1 MPRFI
6 SCSEGLEPLSHVRE
20 RLLAQVRA
28 GGRGEGAVALEP
40 FFNVALVQLPPLPQ
54 PSPACER
61 GSHTLRHF
69 AIAVILALLLL
80 LTFPAHAGAQAEE
93 KLSASVQTA
102 LASAIADRSAPKLI
116 GDPREMQP
124 WLAEMSTR
132 LAKRMPD
139 PEQRTEF
146 LITVQY
152 EASRAGLDPQL
163 MLALINHESAFR
175 KYAIS
180 SASARGYTQVMPF
193 WVKLIGTPDHNLF
206 HLRTNLRYGCVILR
220 HYLDIEKGNVV
231 RALARYNGSLG
242 RFEYPNTVLGLL
254 ETRWKWTPVKLP

>member
-1 MPRFI
+1 MRRNSQFVT
-6 SCSEGLEPLSHVRE
+6 EV
-20 RLLAQVRA
+20 
-28 GGRGEGAVALEP
+28 GRGMRTHRLPIYLSLASSVRWLCAGYAARTLWT
-40 FFNVALVQLPPLPQ
+40 QL
-54 PSPACER
+54 
-61 GSHTLRHF
+61 
-69 AIAVILALLLL
+69 AIALLGCLVLA
-80 LTFPAHAGAQAEE
+80 PAAHAGAQAEE

-132 LAKRMPD
+132 LARRIPD

-146 LITVQY
+146 LVTVQY

-163 MLALINHESAFR
+163 LLALINHESAFR

-193 WVKLIGTPDHNLF
+193 WVKLIGTPQHNLF

-220 HYLDIEKGNVV
+220 HYLDIEKGDVV

-242 RFEYPNTVLGLL
+242 KFEYPNTVLGLQ
-254 ETRWKWTPVKLP
+254 ESRWKWTPVKLP

>member
-1 MPRFI
+1 MRHEI
-6 SCSEGLEPLSHVRE
+6 DCEARSPLP
-20 RLLAQVRA
+20 
-28 GGRGEGAVALEP
+28 RGEELGVTVGALCP
-40 FFNVALVQLPPLPQ
+40 NLDRVQPPSPQ
-54 PSPACER
+54 PSPRGR
-61 GSHTLRHF
+61 GSQALRHH
-69 AIAVILALLLL
+69 AIVLILAFLSLLSS
-80 LTFPAHAGAQAEE
+80 PAQAGAQAEE

-132 LAKRMPD
+132 LAKRKPD

-163 MLALINHESAFR
+163 VLAVINHESAFR

-180 SASARGYTQVMPF
+180 SASARGYMQVMPF
-193 WVKLIGTPDHNLF
+193 WVKLIGSKEHNLF
-206 HLRTNLRYGCVILR
+206 HLRTNIRYGCVILR
-220 HYLDIEKGNVV
+220 HYLDIEKGDVV

-242 RFEYPNTVLGLL
+242 KFEYPNTVLGLQ
-254 ETRWKWTPVKLP
+254 ESRWKWTPVKVQQ

>member
-1 MPRFI
+1 MRTKRLPTRLRVILVVRRFNAW
-6 SCSEGLEPLSHVRE
+6 CAKRT
-20 RLLAQVRA
+20 LLTQGV
-28 GGRGEGAVALEP
+28 VAL
-40 FFNVALVQLPPLPQ
+40 LGCLL
-54 PSPACER
+54 
-61 GSHTLRHF
+61 HTT
-69 AIAVILALLLL
+69 A
-80 LTFPAHAGAQAEE
+80 AHAGAQAEE

-124 WLAEMSTR
+124 WLAEMSSR

-163 MLALINHESAFR
+163 VLAVINHESAFR

-180 SASARGYTQVMPF
+180 SASAHGYTQVMPF
-193 WVKLIGTPDHNLF
+193 WVKLIGSKEHNLF
-206 HLRTNLRYGCVILR
+206 HLRTNIRYGCVILR

-242 RFEYPNTVLGLL
+242 KFEYPNTVLGLQ
-254 ETRWKWTPVKLP
+254 ESRWKWTPVKLPQ

>member
-1 MPRFI
+1 MQHVI
-6 SCSEGLEPLSHVRE
+6 SWGYGLESLSRRRE
-20 RLLAQVRA
+20 R
-28 GGRGEGAVALEP
+28 GRGEGGLTIA
-40 FFNVALVQLPPLPQ
+40 PPLTFTLTRRPPSPQ
-54 PSPACER
+54 PSPACGR
-61 GSHTLRHF
+61 GNQNVRRY
-69 AIAVILALLLL
+69 AIVVILVWFSLLNSL
-80 LTFPAHAGAQAEE
+80 ANAGAQAEE
-93 KLSASVQTA
+93 KLTASVQTA

-163 MLALINHESAFR
+163 LLALINHESAFR
-175 KYAIS
+175 KYAVS

-193 WVKLIGTPDHNLF
+193 WVKLIGTRDHNLF

-220 HYLDIEKGNVV
+220 HYLDIEKGDVV

-242 RFEYPNTVLGLL
+242 KFEYPNTVLGLQ
-254 ETRWKWTPVKLP
+254 ESRWKWTPFKLP

>member
-1 MPRFI
+1 MQRDI
-6 SCSEGLEPLSHVRE
+6 VYGSCSPLPRREGLGVRVGE
-20 RLLAQVRA
+20 FSPNLDQVRA
-28 GGRGEGAVALEP
+28 P
-40 FFNVALVQLPPLPQ
+40 SPQ
-54 PSPACER
+54 PSPPGGGSRTIR
-61 GSHTLRHF
+61 GRL
-69 AIAVILALLLL
+69 IALLFVLFSL
-80 LTFPAHAGAQAEE
+80 FTSPAHAGAQAEE

-139 PEQRTEF
+139 PEQRSEF

-163 MLALINHESAFR
+163 LLALINHESAFR

-193 WVKLIGTPDHNLF
+193 WVKLIGTREHNLF
-206 HLRTNLRYGCVILR
+206 HLRTNIRYGCVILR
-220 HYLDIEKGNVV
+220 HYLDIEKGDVV

-242 RFEYPNTVLGLL
+242 KFEYPNTVLGLQ
-254 ETRWKWTPVKLP
+254 ESRWKWAPAKHP

>member
-1 MPRFI
+1 MRRDVGRRLSP
-6 SCSEGLEPLSHVRE
+6 PLP
-20 RLLAQVRA
+20 
-28 GGRGEGAVALEP
+28 RGEGLGVRVRVA
-40 FFNVALVQLPPLPQ
+40 ALRLSLVRAQSPSPQ
-54 PSPACER
+54 PSPPGR
-61 GSHTLRHF
+61 GSRTVWRCS
-69 AIAVILALLLL
+69 IAVILALLSVIGL
-80 LTFPAHAGAQAEE
+80 PAHAGAQAEE

-116 GDPREMQP
+116 GDPKEVQP
-124 WLAEMSTR
+124 WLAEMSSR

-139 PEQRTEF
+139 AEQRTEF

-193 WVKLIGTPDHNLF
+193 WVKLIGTTEHNLF

-220 HYLDIEKGNVV
+220 HYLDIEKGDVV

-242 RFEYPNTVLGLL
+242 KFEYPNTVLGLQ
-254 ETRWKWTPVKLP
+254 ENRWKWTPVKPTP

>member
-1 MPRFI
+1 MR
-6 SCSEGLEPLSHVRE
+6 SDMAYALRSPLP
-20 RLLAQVRA
+20 
-28 GGRGEGAVALEP
+28 RGEGLGVRASELSPNLDQVPAP
-40 FFNVALVQLPPLPQ
+40 SPQ
-54 PSPACER
+54 PSPPER
-61 GSHTLRHF
+61 GSGTIRRYT
-69 AIAVILALLLL
+69 IALFLVSLSLLAS
-80 LTFPAHAGAQAEE
+80 PAQAGAQAEE

-124 WLAEMSTR
+124 WLAEMSAR
-132 LAKRMPD
+132 LAKRIPD
-139 PEQRTEF
+139 SEQRTEF

-163 MLALINHESAFR
+163 LLAVINHESAFR

-193 WVKLIGTPDHNLF
+193 WVKLIGSPQHNLF

-220 HYLDIEKGNVV
+220 HYLDIEKGDVV

-242 RFEYPNTVLGLL
+242 KFEYPNTVLGMQ
-254 ETRWKWTPVKLP
+254 ESRWKWTPVKLP

>member
-1 MPRFI
+1 MRVHAQSVADIERALRTKRLPTPFRVI
-6 SCSEGLEPLSHVRE
+6 AGVRWFGEWRAE
-20 RLLAQVRA
+20 RTLWTHCVSVL
-28 GGRGEGAVALEP
+28 VA
-40 FFNVALVQLPPLPQ
+40 
-54 PSPACER
+54 C
-61 GSHTLRHF
+61 
-69 AIAVILALLLL
+69 LLLSSL
-80 LTFPAHAGAQAEE
+80 AHAGAQAEE

-193 WVKLIGTPDHNLF
+193 WVKLIGTPQHNLF
-206 HLRTNLRYGCVILR
+206 HLRTNIRYGCVILR
-220 HYLDIEKGNVV
+220 HYLDIEKGDVV

-242 RFEYPNTVLGLL
+242 RFEYPNTVLGLQ
-254 ETRWKWTPVKLP
+254 ESRWKWTPVKLP

>member
-1 MPRFI
+1 MQHVI
-6 SCSEGLEPLSHVRE
+6 SWGYGLESLSRRQE
-20 RLLAQVRA
+20 R
-28 GGRGEGAVALEP
+28 GRGEGGVTIA
-40 FFNVALVQLPPLPQ
+40 PPLTFTLTRRPPSPQ
-54 PSPACER
+54 PSPACGR
-61 GSHTLRHF
+61 GNQNVRRY
-69 AIAVILALLLL
+69 AIVVILVWFSLLNSL
-80 LTFPAHAGAQAEE
+80 ANAGAQAEE
-93 KLSASVQTA
+93 KLTASVQTA

-163 MLALINHESAFR
+163 LLALINHESAFR
-175 KYAIS
+175 KYAVS

-193 WVKLIGTPDHNLF
+193 WVKLIGTRDHNLF

-220 HYLDIEKGNVV
+220 HYLDIEKGDVV

-242 RFEYPNTVLGLL
+242 KFEYPNTVLGLQ
-254 ETRWKWTPVKLP
+254 ESRWKWTPFKLP

>member
-1 MPRFI
+1 MQSVIHCAHSF
-6 SCSEGLEPLSHVRE
+6 EPLSRVRE
-20 RLLAQVRA
+20 R
-28 GGRGEGAVALEP
+28 GRGEGAATLAPSSNYALT
-40 FFNVALVQLPPLPQ
+40 QRPPSPQ
-54 PSPACER
+54 PSPACGR
-61 GSHTLRHF
+61 GSPAGRRLIARLRCTAAVFF
-69 AIAVILALLLL
+69 ASLSLLNS
-80 LTFPAHAGAQAEE
+80 PADAGAQAEE

-116 GDPREMQP
+116 GDPRVMQP
-124 WLAEMSTR
+124 WLAEMSMR
-132 LAKRMPD
+132 LAKRIPD

-175 KYAIS
+175 KYAVS

-193 WVKLIGTPDHNLF
+193 WVKLIGTPEHNLF
-206 HLRTNLRYGCVILR
+206 HLRTNIRYGCVILR
-220 HYLDIEKGNVV
+220 HYLDIEKGDVV

-242 RFEYPNTVLGLL
+242 KFDYPNTVLGLQ
-254 ETRWKWTPVKLP
+254 ESRWKWTPIKLP

>member
-1 MPRFI
+1 MR
-6 SCSEGLEPLSHVRE
+6 SDMAYALRSPLP
-20 RLLAQVRA
+20 
-28 GGRGEGAVALEP
+28 RGEGLGVRVRVSEFSPNLDQVPAP
-40 FFNVALVQLPPLPQ
+40 SPQ
-54 PSPACER
+54 PSPPGR
-61 GSHTLRHF
+61 GSGTIRRYTTALF
-69 AIAVILALLLL
+69 LASLSLLAS
-80 LTFPAHAGAQAEE
+80 PAQAGAQAEE

-124 WLAEMSTR
+124 WLAEMSAR
-132 LAKRMPD
+132 LAKRIPD
-139 PEQRTEF
+139 SEQRTEF

-163 MLALINHESAFR
+163 LLAVINHESAFR

-193 WVKLIGTPDHNLF
+193 WVKLIGSPQHNLF

-220 HYLDIEKGNVV
+220 HYLDIEKGDVV

-242 RFEYPNTVLGLL
+242 KFEYPNTVLGMQ
-254 ETRWKWTPVKLP
+254 ESRWKWTPVKLP

>member
-1 MPRFI
+1 MPQRKA
-6 SCSEGLEPLSHVRE
+6 LEAVGVASPRPE
-20 RLLAQVRA
+20 RSVAT
-28 GGRGEGAVALEP
+28 GGRGRAAP
-40 FFNVALVQLPPLPQ
+40 T
-54 PSPACER
+54 SD
-61 GSHTLRHF
+61 F
-69 AIAVILALLLL
+69 AAQYFQRLFVCVVCFVSLSG
-80 LTFPAHAGAQAEE
+80 TVHAGSQAEE

-193 WVKLIGTPDHNLF
+193 WVKLIGTKEHNLF
-206 HLRTNLRYGCVILR
+206 QLRTNIRYGCVILR
-220 HYLDIEKGNVV
+220 HYLDIEKGDVV

-242 RFEYPNTVLGLL
+242 RFEYPNTVLGLQ
-254 ETRWKWTPVKLP
+254 ESRWKWTPVKLP

>member
-1 MPRFI
+1 M
-6 SCSEGLEPLSHVRE
+6 
-20 RLLAQVRA
+20 
-28 GGRGEGAVALEP
+28 
-40 FFNVALVQLPPLPQ
+40 QLNSPPL
-54 PSPACER
+54 AGVARAKR
-61 GSHTLRHF
+61 GAPTRR
-69 AIAVILALLLL
+69 VLALLGCLL
-80 LTFPAHAGAQAEE
+80 LTSLAHAGAQAEE

-102 LASAIADRSAPKLI
+102 LASAIADRSAPRLV
-116 GDPREMQP
+116 GDPREVQP
-124 WLAEMSTR
+124 WLAEMSSR
-132 LAKRMPD
+132 MAKRIPD

-175 KYAIS
+175 KYAVS

-193 WVKLIGTPDHNLF
+193 WVRLIGMPEHNLF

-220 HYLDIEKGNVV
+220 HYLDIEKGDVV

-242 RFEYPNTVLGLL
+242 KFDYPNTVLGLQ
-254 ETRWKWTPVKLP
+254 ESRWKWPPVKLP